1 MKKNFRNL
9 NNSKR
14 SFVVSLMMAV
24 CSILFS
30 LSAQNT
36 TVSGI
41 VVDAATGE
49 PIIGA
54 SVILKNSTVGTM
66 TDIDG
71 NFSLQ
76 VPQNS
81 TLNASYLGYVAQ
93 DVSVGTQTSLKIALK
108 EDAQQLDEIV
118 VVGFGTQKKVN
129 LTGSVGIA
137 TAKDLQD
144 RPVML
149 ASQALQGLVPG
160 LNISQNNGSLET
172 RSSINIRGTGTI
184 GDGSKGDPLI
194 LIDGIEGDINALNP
208 QDIENVSV
216 LKDAAASS
224 IYGSKASFGVIL
236 ITTKR
241 GKSGKTVVN
250 YNNSFRWN
258 SPVLMPKMMDSYS
271 FALYMNAAAI
281 NSGGNAHFGNEWLQR
296 IQDFQAGKITT
307 TTTPNPNNPSRWEDG
322 FDSGGNDNQDYYD
335 VIYRDKA
342 FSQEH
347 NVSFSGGS
355 DKITYY
361 TSFNFL
367 DQGGMMRFNQDKYG
381 RYGATAKISYDLTS
395 WARFNYSNRFIRE
408 KYHRPAAL
416 TNSLFSDLGRQGWP
430 VLPLYDPNGHLFNW
444 NAVKL
449 RDGGTDKKETDYLY
463 QQAQFV
469 LEPIKDWVTNIELNY
484 STTTANRHW
493 DKKVIYLYD
502 VADQPYVWD
511 KSSNV
516 HEDMQKDNLLGINA
530 YTNYAFTLNEKHNF
544 KAMVGLQSEN
554 MKQTLFGLQRDGILV
569 PSLPEVDL
577 TSGLDIDGKPIT
589 PAVNGARNEWT
600 TLGFFGRLNYDYQ
613 GKYLIEGNLRYDG
626 SSRFRS
632 GSRWVWNPSVSIGW
646 NIAQE
651 DFWESLSG
659 TVGLLKLRASY
670 GQLANQNTNAWY
682 PTYTAIG
689 LGTGPW
695 LQNGLKPNISWSP
708 YNLIDIDMTWEKVR
722 NTNFGL
728 DFGMLNNRLTGSVDY
743 FIRDTKDMIGP
754 APERPAILGVG
765 VPKANNTDLRTS
777 GFELQVGWQDR
788 LNNGLSYGAKFML
801 SDYRTKIT
809 KYPNLTGSLDQ
820 VNDGTNYIQGRYTGE
835 IWGYETIGIAKTD
848 EEMKAHLA
856 TLNNGGQNALGSSW
870 TAGDIMYKDLN
881 GDGKIDNGS
890 NTLSDH
896 GDLKV
901 IGNNTPRYQF
911 GIDLNASWKGFDV
924 RAFFQGVMKRDI
936 WQGSYYFWG
945 ADGGGIWWST
955 GLKEHAD
962 YFRDDAN
969 DPKGLNLNSYYPR
982 PLFNSKNKETQSGY
996 LQDASYIRLKNLQ
1009 LGYTLPANLTQKFA
1023 VSKLRVF
1030 ISGENLWT
1038 GTSLSDIFDP
1048 ETINGGWG
1056 GNVYPISKTISF
1068 GLNINL

>member
-14 SFVVSLMMAV
+14 SLIVSLMMAV
-24 CSILFS
+24 CSLLFS

-36 TVSGI
+36 TVSGV

-137 TAKDLQD
+137 TAKELQD

-184 GDGSKGDPLI
+184 GSGSKGDPLI

-208 QDIENVSV
+208 QDIESVSV

-271 FALYMNAAAI
+271 FALYMNTAAI

-307 TTTPNPNNPSRWEDG
+307 TTTPNPNNTSRWEDG

-355 DKITYY
+355 DKVTYY

-493 DKKVIYLYD
+493 DKQVIYLYD
-502 VADQPYVWD
+502 VANQPYVWD

-530 YTNYAFTLNEKHNF
+530 YTNYALTLNEKHNF

-554 MKQTLFGLQRDGILV
+554 MKQTLFGLQRDGVLV

-670 GQLANQNTNAWY
+670 GQLANQNTIGWY

-708 YNLIDIDMTWEKVR
+708 YNLIDVDMTWEKVR

-809 KYPNLTGSLDQ
+809 KYPNLTGRLD
-820 VNDGTNYIQGRYTGE
+820 TYIEGRYTGE

-856 TLNNGGQNALGSSW
+856 TLNNGGQNAIGSSW

-890 NTLSDH
+890 NTLADH

-945 ADGGGIWWST
+945 ADAGGIWWST

-962 YFRDDAN
+962 YFRADAS
-969 DPKGLNLNSYYPR
+969 DPKGQNINSYYPR
-982 PLFNSKNKETQSGY
+982 PLFNGKNKQTQSGY

-1030 ISGENLWT
+1030 ISGENIWT
-1038 GTSLSDIFDP
+1038 GTSLSKIFDP
-1048 ETINGGWG
+1048 ETIDGGWG